1 MLVTKRVCNR
11 LDVKVHSILQMLG
24 VSEAYYFIYFFFR
37 IQIYLCNI
45 PSRLKP
51 LHHLF
56 TSIKLRARNIL
67 NFSVFTVSEN
77 THSFLRVK
85 MAYEDAPVQKER

>member
-1 MLVTKRVCNR
+1 MLVTKRECNR

-24 VSEAYYFIYFFFR
+24 VTGAFFFLR
-37 IQIYLCNI
+37 LQIYLCNI

-56 TSIKLRARNIL
+56 TSITLRARNIL
-67 NFSVFTVSEN
+67 NFSVFTISEN

-85 MAYEDAPVQKER
+85 MAYEDASVQKER

>member
-1 MLVTKRVCNR
+1 MLVIKRECNR
-11 LDVKVHSILQMLG
+11 LGVKVHSILQMLG
-24 VSEAYYFIYFFFR
+24 VPEAFFLI
-37 IQIYLCNI
+37 IQIYLRNI

-56 TSIKLRARNIL
+56 TSIKLSARNIH
-67 NFSVFTVSEN
+67 FSVFTVSEN
-77 THSFLRVK
+77 TRSFLRVK